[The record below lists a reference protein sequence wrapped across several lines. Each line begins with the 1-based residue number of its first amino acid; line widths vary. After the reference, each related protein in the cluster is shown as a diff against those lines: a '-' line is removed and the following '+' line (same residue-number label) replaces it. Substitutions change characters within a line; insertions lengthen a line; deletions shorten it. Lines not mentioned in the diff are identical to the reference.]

1 MSYIIIDPKT
11 AAIEKFIVL
20 VLLLENQIFTFSS
33 TKVSIISLNRSYFR
47 SIWINEC
54 VFLIA

>member
-1 MSYIIIDPKT
+1 MSFIIIDPKT

-54 VFLIA
+54 VF